1 MSNSSILTTIGLVD
15 DIMVEIINFVGDY
28 NIIDCCKF
36 LNELKYLKYYNFN
49 RIYSVKYYLDANFRE
64 YIDNTIDVSKKL
76 SICLEDIN
84 FVQDVSVLSKVN
96 KLNLSGCN
104 NVEDISCLNRVNY
117 LDLSNCYKLEDVS
130 SLDKVKNLNISNC
143 SLIKD
148 ISTLGNLDTL
158 NIDNCYIETL
168 PYLKNLREVSLDLIK
183 SDNVDFL
190 TSCNM
195 INTYEFEENIDLSNL
210 KEGSLIVSDDFVKI
224 KNYKRFVNK
233 LYSIELGNW
242 GFPPPFDQS
251 IPNYV
256 NLNDFKNLHTIK
268 IYNSYDLTDVNML
281 GNLKCLHLISCYNL
295 QDVSMLGN
303 INELN
308 LSNCNMIVD
317 VGNLGNVKNLNI
329 TNTAV
334 TDISMLSNVSSL
346 ILKDCFE
353 IKKIGKVDKI
363 KELYLPGE
371 IIPNNLFSNSLAH
384 LKKLTIKNYDD
395 MIDLSIFKDITTL
408 IIDCCQN
415 IINVES
421 LANVRNLSLLYIYSI
436 SDVSSLGKIST
447 LNLSGC
453 REILDVSSLCNVFEL
468 NISFCEKITDVSM
481 LNQVTILHMYGLE
494 HLDTSM
500 LSNIIIKSN
509 AKNYELYSDG
519 SGGW

>member
-1 MSNSSILTTIGLVD
+1 MYDSNILTTIGLVN

-49 RIYSVKYYLDANFRE
+49 RIYSVKYYLDSNFRE

-84 FVQDVSVLSKVN
+84 FVRDVSVLSKVN

-104 NVEDISCLNRVNY
+104 NVEDVSCLDKVNY
-117 LDLSNCYKLEDVS
+117 LDLFGCNYIE
-130 SLDKVKNLNISNC
+130 
-143 SLIKD
+143 D
-148 ISTLGNLDTL
+148 ISMLGNLNTL
-158 NIDNCYIETL
+158 HILQCDIKML
-168 PYLKNLREVSLDLIK
+168 PCLKNLKEVSLSLLKQKQVNSLI
-183 SDNVDFL
+183 
-190 TSCNM
+190 SCTK
-195 INTYEFEENIDLSNL
+195 ITIVEFEENIDLSNL
-210 KEGSLIVSDDFVKI
+210 QEGSLIVDDDFVKI

-233 LYSIELGNW
+233 LYSIELGEW
-242 GFPPPFDQS
+242 GFPPSFDQS

-329 TNTAV
+329 TNTSV
-334 TDISMLSNVSSL
+334 TDISMLSNVSIL

-371 IIPNNLFSNSLAH
+371 IIPNNLFLNSLTH
-384 LKKLTIKNYDD
+384 LKKLTIKNYND

-408 IIDCCQN
+408 IIDSCKN

-421 LANVRNLSLLYIYSI
+421 LAKVRNLSLLYIYSI
-436 SDVSSLGKIST
+436 SDVSSLGRVST